1 LFPTALSAAGS
12 PLLRPQ
18 VRLSISF
25 LRLLPGQR
33 RGLSTTL

>member
-1 LFPTALSAAGS
+1 LFPTALSASGS

-18 VRLSISF
+18 IRLSISF

-33 RGLSTTL
+33 RGLAPTL